1 MPERLTQPLLKSNE
15 GYQQIPFQ
23 EALQLIDRKMSLC
36 APNRT
41 LMMVSGDYSNEE
53 LYLLQRLARAGFRT
67 NALGSFD
74 YYRRGT
80 SFFIDKNDIV
90 PFAELFGSD
99 LLLHVLDDN
108 ADTESA
114 KTIRT
119 VIDHCES
126 ARKYGFNEEGNLKVN
141 DYGAFF
147 RALSWYMIHNDL
159 AKGIYVDGL
168 GKDYDAYKAAILQ
181 QDIDSLLK
189 PNGLT
194 LQEVANMVEML
205 RSAEAPVFVL
215 WEKLLDER
223 GIIEVENLCM
233 LLDIQA
239 KPSSGFLSV
248 KADLNSQGLFD
259 MGIFPQVCV
268 GGLPFT
274 PECVQLMREL
284 YGKEVV
290 MDSLNLVDLLQQNAF
305 ANCFVWNVTGKSI
318 PEEVMDAV
326 RNAMFSVLQT
336 AEWDGEMSDF
346 DLMLPASLPVEN
358 EGSYTDS
365 ARIPHNCKPQESCPL
380 EFNNLQMISALSE
393 RFGLAP
399 FTSASEVFMEY
410 ISFLK
415 GGCRSKY
422 RHFFR

>member
-1 MPERLTQPLLKSNE
+1 MAERITLPLLKSKE
-15 GYQQIPFQ
+15 GYCQISF
-23 EALQLIDRKMSLC
+23 EDAFQLIFQKTSLS

-41 LMMVSGDYSNEE
+41 LVMTSGDYSNEE

-67 NALGSFD
+67 NALASFD

-99 LLLHVLDDN
+99 LVLCMLDEK

-114 KTIRT
+114 RMIRS
-119 VIDHCES
+119 VIEHCES
-126 ARKYGFNEEGNLKVN
+126 SRKYWFNQTENLQVK

-147 RALSWYMIHNDL
+147 RSLCWYLIHNDL

-168 GKDYDAYKAAILQ
+168 GKDYDAYKTAILQ
-181 QDIDSLLK
+181 QDINELLE
-189 PNGLT
+189 PNKLT
-194 LQEVANMVEML
+194 LQDVADMVAML
-205 RSAEAPVFVL
+205 RSAEAPVFVI
-215 WEKLLDER
+215 WEQFLDER
-223 GIIEVENLCM
+223 GMIEVENLCM

-239 KPSSGFLSV
+239 KPSSGFLTV

-259 MGIFPQVCV
+259 MGMFPQVCV
-268 GGLPFT
+268 GGLPFSD
-274 PECVQLMREL
+274 ENVRQMREL
-284 YGKEVV
+284 YGGDVV
-290 MDSLNLVDLLQQNAF
+290 VDNVDVESALQQHAF
-305 ANCFVWNVTGKSI
+305 ANCFVWNATGKVV
-318 PEEVMDAV
+318 PEEVQSAV
-326 RNAMFSVLQT
+326 QKAMFSVLQT
-336 AEWDGEMSDF
+336 AEVELEDSLF
-346 DLMLPASLPVEN
+346 DLILPASLPVET

-365 ARIPHNCKPQESCPL
+365 ARIPHNSKPAENCPVQYDNIQL
-380 EFNNLQMISALSE
+380 LSALSV
-393 RFGLAP
+393 RFGLP
-399 FTSASEVFMEY
+399 PLNTASEVFLEY